1 LVCEHWQSSTKA
13 VTEDKWLNRTLD
25 GRQAAGDKTSKEA
38 GHRPLSLGSAEEVNQ
53 MYKRTTKGLERDQQ
67 VLSFSS
73 HAREKDTALEIR
85 GIEISSS
92 PRTTL

>member
-1 LVCEHWQSSTKA
+1 MDV
-13 VTEDKWLNRTLD
+13 
-25 GRQAAGDKTSKEA
+25 RQAAGDKSKEA
-38 GHRPLSLGSAEEVNQ
+38 GHSPLSLGSAEEVNQ
-53 MYKRTTKGLERDQQ
+53 MYKRTTKALEREQQ
-67 VLSFSS
+67 VLSFSL

>member
-1 LVCEHWQSSTKA
+1 ME
-13 VTEDKWLNRTLD
+13 
-25 GRQAAGDKTSKEA
+25 GRQQGIRRQKKQVIDLY
-38 GHRPLSLGSAEEVNQ
+38 PLGSAEEVNQ